1 MRPTKAQASTSSK
14 SLSPALRVPYGP
26 HPQVTTHPHLF
37 HLTPPPKTP
46 HRSVGERSNHK
57 LLTPVTYHLSS
68 HTKLSLSLPSVSPP
82 PRCCPRRRDPL
93 QSPPWALGDP
103 LPAPGA
109 SPGARART
117 ARWVGWDG
125 SFGWSSP
132 GTGLIQVSRWCHTHE
147 NICML
152 TPFHHWRSQESWP
165 GLPTGRTHTV

>member
-68 HTKLSLSLPSVSPP
+68 HTKLSLSLSSIRLSASTLLPEKKRSSPVASVG
-82 PRCCPRRRDPL
+82 
-93 QSPPWALGDP
+93 PWGSSSGSGGLSWSSGKD
-103 LPAPGA
+103 GKV
-109 SPGARART
+109 GG
-117 ARWVGWDG
+117 VGWFVRMELSG
-125 SFGWSSP
+125 NGANP
-132 GTGLIQVSRWCHTHE
+132 GV
-147 NICML
+147 
-152 TPFHHWRSQESWP
+152 
-165 GLPTGRTHTV
+165 TVVPHS